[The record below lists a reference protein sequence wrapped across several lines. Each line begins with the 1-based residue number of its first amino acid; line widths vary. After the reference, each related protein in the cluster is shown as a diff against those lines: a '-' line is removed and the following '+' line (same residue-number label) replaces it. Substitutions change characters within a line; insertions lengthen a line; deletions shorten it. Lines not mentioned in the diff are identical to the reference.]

1 MRWAAAVAAGA
12 VAVAAGAVA
21 VAGCGAPSGP
31 NATPGSNASPAAVYL
46 SPVKATVSWFY
57 AVNHK
62 DKADAVAHFT
72 RAAAGQMDWGFGDT
86 SKWPTF
92 SALHCQLASQAS
104 RTASVRCT
112 FVESQAPAVGNP
124 DSFWTVFLTRRHER
138 WFINSYGQG

>member
-1 MRWAAAVAAGA
+1 MRWAAAVAAAA
-12 VAVAAGAVA
+12 VT
-21 VAGCGAPSGP
+21 VAGCGAPQ
-31 NATPGSNASPAAVYL
+31 GSSAPSPAAVYL
-46 SPVKATVSWFY
+46 SPVQATVSWFY

-92 SALHCQLASQAS
+92 SALHCKLTSQAS

-112 FVESQAPAVGNP
+112 FVESRAPAVGNP
-124 DSFWTVFLTRRHER
+124 DSFWTVYLTRRHQR